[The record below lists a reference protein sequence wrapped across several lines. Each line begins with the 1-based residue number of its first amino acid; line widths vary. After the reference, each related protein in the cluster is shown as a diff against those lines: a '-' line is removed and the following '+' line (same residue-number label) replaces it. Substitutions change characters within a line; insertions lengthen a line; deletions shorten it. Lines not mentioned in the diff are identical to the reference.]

1 MGVARHIHRAAAG
14 CYLALFALLAAWL
27 LWLDPPP
34 DPLVSVAAAVLLAP
48 LLVPVRGVLAGRRYT
63 LAWSTMFIL
72 LYFLHGVAT
81 AAGPPPGR
89 WLGLAEASLSVAY
102 FVLALVYVRLTRA
115 RSVADADPSGE
126 NASDSGG

>member
-1 MGVARHIHRAAAG
+1 MSHSRWIHRAAVG
-14 CYLALFALLAAWL
+14 CYLALFAHLAAWL

-34 DPLVSVAAAVLLAP
+34 DALMSLAAAVLLAP
-48 LLVPVRGVLAGRRYT
+48 LLLPVRGIIAGRRYT

-72 LYFLHGVAT
+72 LYFVHGVST

-102 FVLALVYVRLTRA
+102 FALATAYVRLTRGNP
-115 RSVADADPSGE
+115 VADAGIDP
-126 NASDSGG
+126 